1 MKKKYL
7 SDLIGEDYKNWS
19 KKKIILTAPTGLGKT
34 TFIIDQYLGYMRER
48 RKKVLIL
55 CNRRLLREQYWND
68 LVLRFDDYNQL
79 KERVTIM
86 TYQQL
91 AEQVKVT
98 HWVEGIFSDYEA
110 VVCDEAHYFYSDADF
125 NGFGTYALL
134 QAIVYA
140 GMRKTMIFMSATTEE
155 VKPIIKQTI
164 TNYIVRLDRTGEEWR
179 FDSACREIVDLD
191 YSGWA
196 DYERFK
202 CFCVPDE
209 ETLCEKL
216 VMSQGKSIVFI
227 DNKEDGKILSEKLLA
242 TNKVSGRDI
251 VVLNADN
258 LEDEVNSEVIRN
270 LAIANRL
277 IPRILITTSVLD
289 NGISVHDEAVDNVVI
304 VTESKSSFLQ
314 MLGRVRGEFTESCNL
329 YFLLRKEIF
338 FLQRMNG
345 YRKEV
350 EAFRQ
355 LEGKNMCVKTYHYFQ
370 TVWDGADKELAEFY
384 RKALVL
390 APHDFQIFTL
400 PRGKAH
406 GVCGDAGL
414 YVNECARRK
423 IGNMYF
429 IESRFYSKAVKNPL
443 EVIYEQLSWIG
454 KGKEELMML
463 ESEYIKIRESEFKEK
478 LLSVQE
484 FTQEQMKE
492 FKRDL
497 VKEFRKEFFGDI
509 LANNGTLSL
518 EKLQSVCC
526 RYGMKCEK
534 SEDEETR
541 RAKYTISLEDE
552 KHREV

>member
-1 MKKKYL
+1 MKKRYL
-7 SDLIGEDYKNWS
+7 SDLIGEEYKNWS
-19 KKKIILTAPTGLGKT
+19 RKKVILTAPTGLGKT
-34 TFIIDQYLGYMRER
+34 TFIIDRYLSYMCER

-55 CNRRLLREQYWND
+55 CNRRLLRKQYWHD
-68 LVLRFDDYNQL
+68 LVLRFDNYSQL
-79 KERVTIM
+79 NESVAIM

-91 AEQVKVT
+91 AERVKMT
-98 HWVEGIFSDYEA
+98 RWVESIFSDYEA

-134 QAIVYA
+134 QAMVYA
-140 GMRKTMIFMSATTEE
+140 GMSKTMIFMSATTEE

-164 TNYIVRLDRTGEEWR
+164 KNYMVNLDRKREGWR
-179 FDSACREIVDLD
+179 FDSTCREIVDVD

-196 DYERFK
+196 DYERFT

-216 VMSQGKSIVFI
+216 VMSQGKSIVFV
-227 DNKEDGKILSEKLLA
+227 DDKEGGKILCEKLLA
-242 TNKVSGRDI
+242 TNKVFSRDI

-270 LAIANRL
+270 LAIANRVV
-277 IPRILITTSVLD
+277 PKILITTSVLD
-289 NGISVHDEAVDNVVI
+289 NGISAHDKSIENVVI
-304 VTESKSSFLQ
+304 ITESKISFLQ
-314 MLGRVRGEFTESCNL
+314 MLGRVRGEFTERCNL
-329 YFLLRKEIF
+329 YFLWRKETF
-338 FLQRMNG
+338 FFQRMNG
-345 YRKEV
+345 YKKEV

-355 LEGKNMCVKTYHYFQ
+355 LEGTNMRVKTYHYFQ
-370 TVWDGADKELAEFY
+370 AVWDGGDKELAEFY
-384 RKALVL
+384 RKALIL
-390 APHDFQIFTL
+390 APHNFQIFTL
-400 PRGKAH
+400 RDAKAY

-414 YVNECARRK
+414 YINECAKQK
-423 IGNMYF
+423 IGNMYL

-443 EVIYEQLSWIG
+443 DVIYEQLSWIG
-454 KGKEELMML
+454 KGQDELVVL
-463 ESEYIKIRESEFKEK
+463 ESEYIKIRENEFKEK

-492 FKRDL
+492 FKREL
-497 VKEFRKEFFGDI
+497 VKEFRKDFFEDI

-518 EKLQSVCC
+518 EKLQIVCC

-534 SEDEETR
+534 NEDEETR